1 MIDGRYPSGASASP
15 TGPTELFVAGLWR
28 SRDSAAS
35 VAAVGAPIIVHGNTT
50 AGSRYIG
57 YATNPFSRGD
67 FERSWPL
74 IATAALW
81 SNLTDE
87 P

>member
-1 MIDGRYPSGASASP
+1 M
-15 TGPTELFVAGLWR
+15 
-28 SRDSAAS
+28 
-35 VAAVGAPIIVHGNTT
+35 AAVGAPIIVHGNTT

-57 YATNPFSRGD
+57 FATNPFSRGD